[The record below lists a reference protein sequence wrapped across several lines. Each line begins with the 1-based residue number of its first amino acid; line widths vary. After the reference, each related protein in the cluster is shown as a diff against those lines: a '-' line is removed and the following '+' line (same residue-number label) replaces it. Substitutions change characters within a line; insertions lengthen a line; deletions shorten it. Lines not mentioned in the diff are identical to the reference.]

1 MLLIGL
7 KCLAPFPS
15 LSPVVLPNEASLE
28 GEEVAEAEQRKASHL
43 IRSKRKGA
51 GWNKQEGGG
60 AGT

>member
-28 GEEVAEAEQRKASHL
+28 GEEVAEEAEQRKESHL
-43 IRSKRKGA
+43 IRSERKGG
-51 GWNKQEGGG
+51 GWNKQGGG